1 MSGELVVVVALT
13 MIKVRPGY
21 EKSAYSDLQKRT
33 EVKDIYR
40 LFGEFS
46 FFLIMQTEGKSKLE
60 QIMKD
65 IKKEDMVV
73 KTSPVMVA
81 MGSDLTETAFTGVA
95 ERAYS

>member
-1 MSGELVVVVALT
+1 MVVGMMMV
-13 MIKVRPGY
+13 KVRPGY
-21 EKSAYSDLQKRT
+21 EKFAYNDLQKRS

-46 FFLIMQTEGKSKLE
+46 FFLVMQAEGRSKLDQLLKE
-60 QIMKD
+60 

-81 MGSDLTETAFTGVA
+81 VGSDRSDAAFFNVA
-95 ERAYS
+95 EKACS

>member
-1 MSGELVVVVALT
+1 MVVALT

-33 EVKDIYR
+33 EIRDIYR

-46 FFLIMQTEGKSKLE
+46 FFLVMQAEGKSKLD

-73 KTSPVMVA
+73 KTGPVMVT
-81 MGSDLTETAFTGVA
+81 MGSDLTDAAFSGVA